1 LDATGKIMFM
11 KTNEVI
17 MKYPLWRR
25 LTLNGL
31 LLALFVCTAA
41 TLFAQEREDDRGQTQ
56 IFLPLIGGAGSAPT
70 AEEEPVAVT
79 ESRTNQIIVGYASEV
94 AAATADH
101 VAQVS
106 ALSEAAGVQVA
117 YVRELGADAIVVQLS
132 EWQNLATV
140 SAIAEQMLSLPE
152 VAYAEPD
159 VIMSPALTPNDPNYG
174 NQWHYFAP
182 VAGAYGINLPAAWD
196 RTTGVASV
204 VVAVIDTGITNH
216 TDLAG
221 RTVAGYDFIS
231 DSRIG
236 NDGNGRD
243 SDPSDPG
250 DWITSAESASGF
262 FAGCPVGNSS
272 WHGTHVAGTI
282 GAASNNGV
290 GVAGVNWNAKIL
302 PVRVLGKCGGYSSDI
317 VDGIR
322 WAAGLSVSGVPANAN
337 PARVINMSL
346 GGAGACGTTYQNAI
360 TAAVNAGTV
369 VVVAAGNSNA
379 NAGNYSPA
387 SCTNVIT
394 VAATNRN
401 GGRAYYSN
409 YGATVEISAPGGD
422 TSTGSINGILSTLNS
437 GTTTPASANYVYYQG
452 TSMATPHVAGV
463 VSLMLSVNASL
474 TPGQITSLLQS
485 NVTPFPSG
493 SSCTTSNCGSG
504 ILNAGLAVAAAQGQL
519 NNPPAAFA
527 KSAPANATSVLGSS
541 QTLSWGASVG
551 ATSYEYCFDTSDN
564 STCNSSWI
572 NSSGATAVTVNGLAA
587 GTTYFWQVRATN
599 SNGTTYANSSSWWRF
614 TIQAGS
620 PPGAFNKSSP
630 SNGATGVATN
640 TTIRWGASSGATR
653 YEVCVDTSNNNNCDG
668 SWTSVGTARQ
678 ATVSGMAR
686 RTTYYWQVRAVN
698 ANGLTNANNG
708 TWWRYT
714 TR

>member
-1 LDATGKIMFM
+1 
-11 KTNEVI
+11 
-17 MKYPLWRR
+17 MKYQLWRR
-25 LTLNGL
+25 FAITL
-31 LLALFVCTAA
+31 LLPALFVVSAA
-41 TLFAQEREDDRGQTQ
+41 ALFAQENGNEGQTQ
-56 IFLPLIGGAGSAPT
+56 IFLPLIGGAGT
-70 AEEEPVAVT
+70 ATGAETVAVT
-79 ESRTNQIIVGYASEV
+79 ESRTNQIIVGYASETG
-94 AAATADH
+94 AAAADH
-101 VAQVS
+101 TAQVS

-117 YVRELGADAIVVQLS
+117 FVRALGDDALVVQLP
-132 EWQNLATV
+132 EWQTLATV

-159 VIMSPALTPNDPNYG
+159 VIMAPALTPNDPNYG

-182 VAGAYGINLPAAWD
+182 VAGSYGINLPAAWD
-196 RTTGVASV
+196 RTTGVAAV

-262 FAGCPVGNSS
+262 FAGCPASNSS

-337 PARVINMSL
+337 RARVINMSL

-360 TAAVNAGTV
+360 NAAVNAGTV

-379 NAGNYSPA
+379 NASNYSPA
-387 SCTNVIT
+387 SCANVIT

-401 GGRAYYSN
+401 GGRSYYSN
-409 YGATVEISAPGGD
+409 YGTAVEISAPGGD
-422 TSTGSINGILSTLNS
+422 TSTGATNGILSTLNS
-437 GTTTPASANYVYYQG
+437 GTTTPGSSNYAYYQG

-463 VSLMLSVNASL
+463 VSLLLSVNASL
-474 TPGQITSLLQS
+474 TPGQVTSLLQS
-485 NVTPFPSG
+485 NVTAFPSG
-493 SSCTTSNCGSG
+493 SSCNTSNCGPG
-504 ILNAGLAVAAAQGQL
+504 ILNAALAVAAAQGQV
-519 NNPPAAFA
+519 NSPPAAFA
-527 KSAPANATSVLGSS
+527 KSSPANTATVQGSS
-541 QTLSWGASVG
+541 QTLSWGASAG
-551 ATSYEYCFDTSDN
+551 ATTYDYCLDTTDN
-564 STCNSSWI
+564 SNCDGSWI
-572 NSSGATAVTVNGLAA
+572 NSNGATAVTVNSLAA
-587 GTTYFWQVRATN
+587 GITYYWQVRATN
-599 SNGTTYANSSSWWRF
+599 NNGTTYANSNSWWRF

-630 SNGATGVATN
+630 RNGATGVATS
-640 TTIRWGASSGATR
+640 TTIRWGASSGVTR
-653 YEVCVDTSNNNNCDG
+653 YEVCVDTTNNNSCDG
-668 SWTSVGTARQ
+668 SWSSIGTSRQ

-698 ANGLTNANNG
+698 ANGITNANNG
-708 TWWRYT
+708 AWWRYT